1 MIEHLKKF
9 VISLGC
15 RANSRFLAITEIK
28 KVHQILIG
36 REHVV
41 RPRQP
46 SGKLAELSRMIFL
59 LKESIFT
66 VFLLFLLSGCSN
78 PPNNWPTS
86 VPPSYDGNDLASTT
100 YYLPAS
106 YDDWSDAGVSYNNK
120 YQYKIKVFATSP
132 IYSKAATAYRAI
144 GNGTVSLCNYFGP
157 TPKTVITQ
165 PPFPQ
170 INLPQVTVSSGMA
183 FARTDNTTA
192 DCVSNSILFF
202 NVPSPTRQDQTY
214 NVDPTKQA
222 FLNGMSLIFFK
233 SQDFGPSIQCRYGPG
248 FSKCCSNFQGYYSI
262 FGCVAYN
269 GSPLNESNAG
279 AVEYIVSDTKPD
291 KTAAGTPI
299 TAIVN
304 DNGNNIRADL
314 NVSSPKS
321 GRIWLRVIDIDNN
334 YSNNYGQYEVTI
346 EYPRGNANFISIV
359 SQYVIQPISNQ
370 VQQVSMIFWENLVGS
385 SAIKKIIAAMITLYI
400 VIYGIFFAL
409 GFVQATQ
416 KDLIARIFKISI
428 LYALIAPQ
436 SYQFFNDYLFKLFVD
451 GQKYLIDVII
461 NPESTGAGGLDYT
474 QLFSFTNY
482 AVNNVFSLKFLQ
494 FLGSCILWFPVG
506 WLAFILLLTAFI
518 KYALAIIE
526 AIVSYLIAMTA
537 VQFLIAL
544 GPIFIALLLF
554 DRTKELFS
562 KWLGMIV
569 AFTMQPV
576 ILFSTI
582 IFVSSLINGVIYDLM
597 SIGLEWKCVIP
608 LYIVLPAF
616 GKIDLGCISWLN
628 PIAPALSVLRDIT
641 IFYLLVALL
650 KKVPDIATDIA
661 IFIFGS
667 AVAGVLGEAKGVAQ
681 GIVGTA
687 TEGAKGLVG
696 MDKESIAR
704 RDKKAAIEKAARPP
718 TK

>member
-1 MIEHLKKF
+1 MIKRLKNMTF
-9 VISLGC
+9 ISL
-15 RANSRFLAITEIK
+15 II
-28 KVHQILIG
+28 
-36 REHVV
+36 
-41 RPRQP
+41 
-46 SGKLAELSRMIFL
+46 
-59 LKESIFT
+59 
-66 VFLLFLLSGCSN
+66 LFLLSGCSN
-78 PPNNWPTS
+78 PPNNWPTV
-86 VPPSYDGNDLASTT
+86 VPPSYGGSDLASTT
-100 YYLPAS
+100 YYLPANS
-106 YDDWSDAGVSYNNK
+106 DDWSDAGVSYNNK
-120 YQYKIKVFATSP
+120 YEYRIKVFATTP
-132 IYSKAATAYRAI
+132 IYSKATTGYRAI
-144 GNGTVSLCNYFGP
+144 ANGTVSLCNYFGP
-157 TPKTVITQ
+157 TPKTIIPQ
-165 PPFPQ
+165 PSFAQ
-170 INLPQVTVSSGMA
+170 INLPQVAVQAGMA
-183 FARTDNTTA
+183 FARTDDVTA
-192 DCVSNSILFF
+192 DCASNSILFF
-202 NVPSPTRQDQTY
+202 NVPSATRQDQTY
-214 NVDPTKQA
+214 NVDPTKKA
-222 FLNGMSLIFFK
+222 FPYGMSLIFFR
-233 SQDFGPSIQCRYGPG
+233 SQNFTPSIQCRYGAG

-269 GSPLNESNAG
+269 GNPLNESNAG

-291 KTAAGTPI
+291 KAAVGTPI
-299 TAIVN
+299 TSMVN

-334 YSNNYGQYEVTI
+334 YSNNYGQYEVTM
-346 EYPRGNANFISIV
+346 EYPRGNTNFISIV

-370 VQQVSMIFWENLVGS
+370 VQQVSIIFWENLVGS

-416 KDLIARIFKISI
+416 KDLIARIFKIAI

-436 SYQFFNDYLFKLFVD
+436 SYQFFNNYLFKLFVD

-482 AVNNVFSLKFLQ
+482 VVNNVLSGNFFQILCSF
-494 FLGSCILWFPVG
+494 ILWFPIG
-506 WLAFILLLTAFI
+506 WVAFILLFLAFI
-518 KYALAIIE
+518 KYALAVIE
-526 AIVSYLIAMTA
+526 AIVSYLIAVTA

-554 DRTKELFS
+554 DRTKELFT

-582 IFVSSLINGVIYDLM
+582 IFVSTLINGVVYNLM

-608 LYIVLPAF
+608 IHISFF
-616 GKIDLGCISWLN
+616 GFGEIDLGCISWLN
-628 PIAPALSVLRDIT
+628 PIASPISVLRDIA

-650 KKVPDIATDIA
+650 KKIPDIATDIA

-681 GIVGTA
+681 GA
-687 TEGAKGLVG
+687 TNTAKGFVG
-696 MDKESIAR
+696 MDKESVAR
-704 RDKKAAIEKAARPP
+704 REKKAATEKAARPP